1 MQQTFFS
8 KNTKIFRVFFL
19 LSITLILISACSKNE
34 TTYTGRLSIE
44 FTNWEPEWTDHLFI
58 IISPIEHEDKI
69 IKQIKV
75 NSHSVNN
82 IELNPGNYIIL
93 IKADNNDFTPH
104 IIKHVQIQVG
114 ETEVIKI

>member
-1 MQQTFFS
+1 MTHPTRAFS
-8 KNTKIFRVFFL
+8 GSIINRFTGSKILASVGQ
-19 LSITLILISACSKNE
+19 ISVAFP
-34 TTYTGRLSIE
+34 TYTGRLSIE